1 MGYGP
6 NMRMQGGKTSI
17 NTDLKGSIDVAC
29 IGMLTPAEVYVV
41 DQMPDWNTGR
51 SWKTR
56 ADFIS
61 DDAAIVACCIKKWGL
76 ISGLVCNKLG
86 NDISG
91 QNVIDELESLGVIG
105 QFLKDENLTTPYE
118 IVISD
123 SIGGR
128 TYIWD
133 RREDLLST
141 MEVADTSIIEAAKC
155 VYADWY
161 DYPHNLPAIKE
172 ALHQNIP
179 LLINIEDQYE
189 NFESIKELV
198 RLATWVQCTP
208 NQTNNRH
215 RRDETCRQLLKE
227 GVEGV
232 IFSGS
237 EEGCMWVTNSES
249 FAVKAPPIDLVD
261 ANGAGAVLSSG
272 FLYGYSKGWDS
283 ETSCRFAVSAASLQ
297 CQEISPSALPVERII
312 EVSQGLETVRS

>member
-1 MGYGP
+1 
-6 NMRMQGGKTSI
+6 MRTQSRITNH
-17 NTDLKGSIDVAC
+17 NTDFKETIDVAC

-41 DQMPDWNTGR
+41 DQMPDWNAG
-51 SWKTR
+51 SLWKAR

-76 ISGLVCNKLG
+76 SSGLVCNKLG

-105 QFLKDENLTTPYE
+105 QFIKDENLTTPHE

-123 SIGGR
+123 SRGGR
-128 TYIWD
+128 TYVWD

-141 MEVADTSIIEAAKC
+141 MEVADISVIEVAKC
-155 VYADWY
+155 AYADWY
-161 DYPHNLPAIKE
+161 DYPHNLTAIKE
-172 ALHQNIP
+172 AVHQKIP
-179 LLINIEDQYE
+179 LLINIEDQYQ

-208 NQTNNRH
+208 NQTNNSH
-215 RRDETCRQLLKE
+215 RRDDTCRQLLKE
-227 GVEGV
+227 GVEGI
-232 IFSGS
+232 IFTGS
-237 EEGCMWVTNSES
+237 EEGCMWATNSES
-249 FAVKAPPIDLVD
+249 FAVKAPSIDLVD

-272 FLYGYSKGWDS
+272 FLYGYSKGWDF
-283 ETSCRFAVSAASLQ
+283 EASCKFAVSAASLQ

-312 EVSQGLETVRS
+312 EVSQGLETVRF

>member
-1 MGYGP
+1 
-6 NMRMQGGKTSI
+6 MRTQSRITST
-17 NTDLKGSIDVAC
+17 NTDFKGSIDVAC

-41 DQMPDWNTGR
+41 DQMPDWNTG
-51 SWKTR
+51 SLWKAR

-61 DDAAIVACCIKKWGL
+61 DDAAIVACVIKKWGL
-76 ISGLVCNKLG
+76 SSGLVCNKLG

-105 QFLKDENLTTPYE
+105 QFIKDENLTTPHE

-123 SIGGR
+123 SHGGR

-141 MEVADTSIIEAAKC
+141 MEVADISVIEVAKC
-155 VYADWY
+155 AYADWY
-161 DYPHNLPAIKE
+161 DYPHNLTAIKE
-172 ALHQNIP
+172 AVHQKIP
-179 LLINIEDQYE
+179 ILINIEDQYQ

-208 NQTNNRH
+208 DQTNNSH
-215 RRDETCRQLLKE
+215 RREETCRRLLKE
-227 GVEGV
+227 GVEGI
-232 IFSGS
+232 IFTGS
-237 EEGCMWVTNSES
+237 EEGCMWATNSES
-249 FAVKAPPIDLVD
+249 FAVKAPSIDLVD

-272 FLYGYSKGWDS
+272 FLYGYSKGWDF
-283 ETSCRFAVSAASLQ
+283 EASCRFAVSAASLQ

-312 EVSQGLETVRS
+312 EVSQGLETVRF